1 MSQTF
6 LFSTSA
12 DSLQYTYGQVWDARI
27 LLEWSGLIKDS
38 LKQRANMLPSS
49 RQLVTCIDS
58 NTLKDFTDLGF
69 RLVTQQFCEEQES
82 EIWTNSLI

>member
-1 MSQTF
+1 
-6 LFSTSA
+6 
-12 DSLQYTYGQVWDARI
+12 
-27 LLEWSGLIKDS
+27 
-38 LKQRANMLPSS
+38 MLPSS